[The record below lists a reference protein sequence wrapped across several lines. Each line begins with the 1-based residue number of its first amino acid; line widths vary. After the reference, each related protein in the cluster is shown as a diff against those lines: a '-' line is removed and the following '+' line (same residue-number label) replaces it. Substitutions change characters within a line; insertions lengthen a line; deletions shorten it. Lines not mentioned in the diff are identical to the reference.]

1 MQRRDVMME
10 EKNNT
15 ETAPEYAEPVIQP
28 RRSFS
33 LVWLVPLVA
42 LLIGGWLAVKA
53 ISEKGPTI
61 TITFKTA
68 TDLEAGKTKIKYKDV
83 EIGQVDTIRLS
94 EDASHIVVKANMVK
108 QAEEFLTEST
118 QFWVVRARVTG
129 GEVSGLG
136 TLFSGAYIAV
146 DPGKNG
152 KTIHHFKGLE
162 IPPVITMDLP
172 GRHFRLKATRLGS
185 INYGSPVYYRQIKV
199 GEVDGF
205 SLDEDGE
212 TVDIQI
218 FIQAPYHQ
226 YVRRNSR
233 FWQSSGLDLELSAQ
247 GLRVD
252 TQSVVSLMIGGIAFG
267 ALEGVGPE
275 ETAGENTQF
284 RLFDNYSAAQKM
296 RYESTGRCQLYF
308 DQSIRG
314 LAIGAPVEFRGIEI
328 GEVVD
333 IRLETGSDFDA
344 IAISVTIDFEA
355 ERCGMSGRTDEERL
369 QSLAALVKK
378 GLRAQLKTGN
388 LLTGQLYVAL
398 DFHQDAVPQ
407 SVNFSGEYPGIPTVP
422 EDLEGIMTDISHFIA
437 RLDKLPLEDM
447 GQHLDQTLRGMD
459 KLVNSPA
466 LIQAVQSL
474 DVAMQDLKAATET
487 INVSTLP
494 SINGTFEK
502 MEKAVGEIETLLD
515 ADAPLQYDL
524 RRALE
529 ELTAAARAVK
539 SMADLI
545 ERHPESLIRGK
556 GGRAD

>member
-1 MQRRDVMME
+1 MTD
-10 EKNNT
+10 EKQNT
-15 ETAPEYAEPVIQP
+15 EILPEFAEPVIQTH
-28 RRSFS
+28 RSFS

-42 LLIGGWLAVKA
+42 LVIGGWLAIKA

-68 TDLEAGKTKIKYKDV
+68 DGLEAGKTKIKFKDV
-83 EIGQVDTIRLS
+83 EIGQVDAIRLS
-94 EDASHIVVKANMVK
+94 KDASHVVVTADMDK
-108 QAEEFLTEST
+108 QAADFLTEST

-152 KTIHHFKGLE
+152 KSTHHFKGLE
-162 IPPVITMDLP
+162 IPPVMTTDLP

-205 SLDEDGE
+205 SLDEGGE

-218 FIQAPYHQ
+218 FIQAPYHKFV
-226 YVRRNSR
+226 YTNSR
-233 FWQSSGLDLELSAQ
+233 FWQSSGLDFELSAQ

-252 TQSVVSLMIGGIAFG
+252 TESVMSLVIGGIAFG
-267 ALEGVGPE
+267 TFDGGSPGEPAE
-275 ETAGENTQF
+275 ENAQF
-284 RLFDNYSAAQKM
+284 RLYDNYSSAQKI
-296 RYESTGRCQLYF
+296 RYEKTGRCLLYF
-308 DQSIRG
+308 DESIRG

-333 IRLETGSDFDA
+333 IRLETGSSFEA
-344 IAISVTIDFEA
+344 IKISVAIEFDA
-355 ERCGMSGRTDEERL
+355 ERCGMSGRSEEERL
-369 QSLAALVKK
+369 KSLEALVRE
-378 GLRAQLKTGN
+378 GLRAQLKVSN
-388 LLTGQLYVAL
+388 LLTGQLFVAL
-398 DFHQDAVPQ
+398 DFHPDVASQKVD
-407 SVNFSGEYPGIPTVP
+407 FSGEYPSIPTVP
-422 EDLEGIMTDISHFIA
+422 GDLEGIMTNVSRFIA
-437 RLDKLPLEDM
+437 RLDKLPVEGM
-447 GQHLDQTLRGMD
+447 GKNLDQLIRGMD
-459 KLVNSPA
+459 KLVNSPELIRSVQA
-466 LIQAVQSL
+466 LGAALQEL
-474 DVAMQDLKAATET
+474 KVATGTFNE
-487 INVSTLP
+487 STLP
-494 SINGTFEK
+494 SINNTLAK
-502 MEKAVGEIETLLD
+502 MEKALGEIETILNSE
-515 ADAPLQYDL
+515 APLQYDL

-556 GGRAD
+556 GGAD